1 MMEKSRGL
9 QRLIQLVYFSHPV
22 ILHFLLV
29 PQFGPHPSS
38 LILQPKAQ
46 VVIKIFFYKYP
57 LISQKNFDTGESFQ
71 KNKNNNLE
79 RKREFDS
86 LKKCC
91 CDTRSASSGP
101 LHQMTRAHV
110 YTSVSLSVSF
120 CEKEKSLIPDF
131 KNVYISQHFYLLL
144 FLDTFFLQN
153 TKMCFSP
160 KDTLL

>member
-1 MMEKSRGL
+1 MMEKTCGL
-9 QRLIQLVYFSHPV
+9 QRLLQLVYFSHLV

-46 VVIKIFFYKYP
+46 VVIKIFFSKYP

-79 RKREFDS
+79 RKRELDS

-91 CDTRSASSGP
+91 CGTRSASSGP
-101 LHQMTRAHV
+101 LHQMTGAHV
-110 YTSVSLSVSF
+110 CTSVSLSVSF

-131 KNVYISQHFYLLL
+131 KNVYISQHFYLFL
-144 FLDTFFLQN
+144 FLDTFFLQ
-153 TKMCFSP
+153 KH
-160 KDTLL
+160 

>member
-1 MMEKSRGL
+1 MMEKTCGL
-9 QRLIQLVYFSHPV
+9 QRLLQLVYFSHLV

-38 LILQPKAQ
+38 LIQPKAQ
-46 VVIKIFFYKYP
+46 VVIKIFFSKYP

-79 RKREFDS
+79 RKRELDS

-91 CDTRSASSGP
+91 CGTRSASSGP
-101 LHQMTRAHV
+101 LHQMTGAHV
-110 YTSVSLSVSF
+110 CTSVSLSVSF

-131 KNVYISQHFYLLL
+131 KNVYISQHFYLFL
-144 FLDTFFLQN
+144 FLDTFFLQ
-153 TKMCFSP
+153 KH
-160 KDTLL
+160 